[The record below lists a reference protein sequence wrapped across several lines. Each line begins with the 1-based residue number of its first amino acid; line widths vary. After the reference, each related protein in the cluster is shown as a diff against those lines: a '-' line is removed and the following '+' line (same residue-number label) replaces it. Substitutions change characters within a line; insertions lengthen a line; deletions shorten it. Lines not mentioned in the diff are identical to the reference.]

1 MALNNQDSMIELTF
15 HYVNGQTESF
25 NIVHRAD
32 GAMTAQDFQQKI
44 MRILEKP
51 WCVMHL
57 QQQTICIKTAHL
69 LKVEVKPSVPQL
81 QGEGVFSDVRRVT
94 ALARSTQR

>member
-1 MALNNQDSMIELTF
+1 MPLDSQDKLIEITF
-15 HYVNGQTESF
+15 HYINGQTESF
-25 NIVHRAD
+25 NVVVRAD
-32 GAMTAQDFQQKI
+32 GSMTAQDLQQRI

-51 WCVMHL
+51 WCTLHL
-57 QQQTICIKTAHL
+57 PQQTICIHTANI
-69 LKVEVKPSVPQL
+69 LKVELKPPVHEL